1 MIVPIGCIHMPE
13 LGLTLSYD
21 VVGINCED
29 GGRTVHDKDPVL
41 SKLMKAAAGQINIKG
56 HLAGPVPA
64 SSVFLYAPTDIE
76 GHHATDGRYYVVGS
90 LALPGHFIN

>member
-1 MIVPIGCIHMPE
+1 MLPM
-13 LGLTLSYD
+13 
-21 VVGINCED
+21 INCED